1 MLDLVSRWKQSG
13 QTQGQFAAEHDLK
26 LSKLRYWIYK
36 ARNNGIM
43 DTPFIEL
50 GTQAEVGIQVRFP
63 NGVELSL
70 PTGMPVSEIKKLIQW
85 QG

>member
-1 MLDLVSRWKQSG
+1 
-13 QTQGQFAAEHDLK
+13 
-26 LSKLRYWIYK
+26 
-36 ARNNGIM
+36 M